1 MDSGISVHSSD
12 CFHCSCLLWKGHIMD
27 NWQTLFISQC
37 TAVLLCTIFIYCS
50 LRWNTSSLNTKTEWH
65 YLLAVVIRFFFFFF
79 IPSFH
84 SFDSTKH
91 PHSTQKYHMHTTSS
105 FSHVQMEALPG
116 LSTIANMA
124 LLFFFFFSAGSH
136 QSLFWQHS
144 FWYLYFHRILITLRL
159 SFHVSPLLACSLP
172 RAVVLF
178 YNGAPRYRLF
188 HSLTPLY
195 VFSSGL

>member
-1 MDSGISVHSSD
+1 MIGESEALSDTGNIRRLLMDGGVSARSSD
-12 CFHCSCLLWKGHIMD
+12 WFHCSCLLWKGHIMD
-27 NWQTLFISQC
+27 NWWTLFISQC

-50 LRWNTSSLNTKTEWH
+50 LCWNTSSLNTKTEWH
-65 YLLAVVIRFFFFFF
+65 YLLAVVIRFFFFF

-124 LLFFFFFSAGSH
+124 LLFFPQQAAI
-136 QSLFWQHS
+136 
-144 FWYLYFHRILITLRL
+144 R
-159 SFHVSPLLACSLP
+159 ACSDST
-172 RAVVLF
+172 AF
-178 YNGAPRYRLF
+178 DIYISTEF
-188 HSLTPLY
+188 
-195 VFSSGL
+195 